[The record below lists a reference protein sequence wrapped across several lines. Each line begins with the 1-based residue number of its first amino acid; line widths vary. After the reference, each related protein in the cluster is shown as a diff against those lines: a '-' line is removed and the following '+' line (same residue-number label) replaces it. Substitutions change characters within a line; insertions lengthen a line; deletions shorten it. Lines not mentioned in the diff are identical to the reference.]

1 VRTSLLILSSFL
13 ILASCRVN
21 YGFTGTSI
29 DPEIKSVSIAYFDNF
44 APLAKPTLSQV
55 FTEALKDRFL
65 QQTNLSLVKEQ
76 GEIQFSGKITD
87 YQTRP
92 INIQSNETAALNRLT
107 ITVEVE
113 FVNSKNDEKNFKQL
127 FSRYEDY
134 ESSQNLSEV
143 EDQLIELINEQLIQ
157 DIFNKAVSDW

>member
-113 FVNSKNDEKNFKQL
+113 FVNSKNDEKNFKQR

>member
-1 VRTSLLILSSFL
+1 MRTSLLILSSFL

-76 GEIQFSGKITD
+76 GDIQFSGKITD

-113 FVNSKNDEKNFKQL
+113 FVNSKNDEKNFKQR